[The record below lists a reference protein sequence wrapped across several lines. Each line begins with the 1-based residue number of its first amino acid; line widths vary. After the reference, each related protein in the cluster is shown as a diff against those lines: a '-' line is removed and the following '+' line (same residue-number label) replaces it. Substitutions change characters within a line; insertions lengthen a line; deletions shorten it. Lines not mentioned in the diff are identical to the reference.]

1 MKEREIFF
9 CSVFEEKTKCDK
21 RKKKI
26 SNEIYII
33 LQFSFFDS
41 LKRRHV

>member
-1 MKEREIFF
+1 MKERDFLF
-9 CSVFEEKTKCDK
+9 VQFL
-21 RKKKI
+21 KKKQNVTKEKKN

>member
-1 MKEREIFF
+1 MKDREIFF

-21 RKKKI
+21 RKKK